1 MKRGDLIA
9 GLSVAGLML
18 PEAVAY
24 SAIAGL
30 PAQHAIF
37 TAIAGAAMYAFVG
50 GSRFAIVSPT
60 SSSATILAA
69 MIGMTAADDATKA
82 MFAAITT
89 FFVGLIFVIA
99 GLLRLGGLTSFV
111 SRPVL
116 RGFALGLAVTIIIKQ
131 LPIIAGIDL
140 GHGTIWHIL
149 TGLAVQLPHWNWAS
163 VIIGFLALAALL
175 MLRRIPAVPG
185 TICVLVTGIAASLV
199 LDLPARGVAT
209 VGMISLSVQWP
220 DLSGITPRDA
230 ETLLELTLPLL
241 LVLLAESWGTM
252 RTLALQHNDTLDADH
267 ELRALGWSN
276 LAASLVQGMP
286 VGAGFSAGSASEA
299 AGAQTRMVGLIAAAG
314 MLVLIAAG
322 NPIIAHLPQP
332 VLAAVVIAALTHALN
347 PAPIVRLKL
356 LRADF
361 IAAIGAIA
369 GVLLFGVLNGM
380 LLAIVGS
387 LILLIH
393 RLSSPQLMRLGR
405 LGSHDFVDIARH
417 PEALLPTD
425 VMVWRPSEPLFF
437 GNAERMFAQV
447 NARQMQQPAIK
458 AVVVSLEESFS
469 LDSSALDALTEC
481 DTQLATRGVR
491 LYLARVSDT
500 IRDLLL
506 ASGKHDL
513 AKRCAYSVDDAVAAA
528 QDMENTT

>member
-30 PAQHAIF
+30 PAQHAILA
-37 TAIAGAAMYAFVG
+37 AIAGAATYALAG

-69 MIGMTAADDATKA
+69 MIGMTAIDAATKA
-82 MFAAITT
+82 MYATVTT
-89 FFVGLIFVIA
+89 FFVGLIFVVA

-116 RGFALGLAVTIIIKQ
+116 RGFALGLGITIIIKQ
-131 LPIIAGIDL
+131 LSIIAGINL
-140 GHGTIWHIL
+140 GHGSIWHIL
-149 TGLAVQLPHWNWAS
+149 TALAGQFSHWNWPS
-163 VIIGFLALAALL
+163 VMIGILALAALL
-175 MLRRIPAVPG
+175 LLRRIPSVPG
-185 TICVLVTGIAASLV
+185 TICVLMAGIAASL
-199 LDLPARGVAT
+199 LLNLPAMGVAT
-209 VGMISLSVQWP
+209 VGVIPLSLQWP
-220 DLSGITPRDA
+220 DISGLTARDM

-252 RTLALQHNDTLDADH
+252 RTLALQHNDTLNADH
-267 ELRALGWSN
+267 ELRALGFSN
-276 LAASLVQGMP
+276 LASSLVQGMP

-314 MLVLIAAG
+314 MLVLILAG
-322 NPIIAHLPQP
+322 DKVIAHLPQP

-356 LRADF
+356 IRPDLV
-361 IAAIGAIA
+361 AAIGAIA

-380 LLAIVGS
+380 LLAIFGS
-387 LILLIH
+387 LVLLIH

-405 LGSHDFVDIARH
+405 LGPHDFVDIARH
-417 PEALLPTD
+417 PEARLPPD

-437 GNAERMFAQV
+437 GNAERMFALV
-447 NARQMQQPAIK
+447 NARQQQEPGMK
-458 AVVVSLEESFS
+458 AVVVSLEESFT
-469 LDSSALDALTEC
+469 LDSSAFDALTEC
-481 DTQLATRGVR
+481 DDQFASRGVR

-500 IRDLLL
+500 IRDLLQ
-506 ASGKHDL
+506 AAGKHDL
-513 AKRCAYSVDDAVAAA
+513 ATRCAYSVDDAVSAA
-528 QDMENTT
+528 DKMESPR

>member
-1 MKRGDLIA
+1 VKRGDLVA
-9 GLSVAGLML
+9 GLCVAGLML

-30 PAQHAIF
+30 PAQHAILA
-37 TAIAGAAMYAFVG
+37 AIAGAAVYALVG

-69 MIGMTAADDATKA
+69 MIGMTATGVATKA
-82 MFAAITT
+82 MFATVTT
-89 FFVGLIFVIA
+89 FFVGMIFVLA

-116 RGFALGLAVTIIIKQ
+116 RGFALGLGITIIIKQ
-131 LPIIAGIDL
+131 MPNIAGVDL
-140 GHGTIWHIL
+140 GHGSIWRII
-149 TGLAVQLPHWNWAS
+149 TGLAGQFPHWNWPS
-163 VIIGFLALAALL
+163 VAIGILSLIALLAL
-175 MLRRIPAVPG
+175 RKIPALPG
-185 TICVLVTGIAASLV
+185 TICVLAAGIAASV
-199 LDLPARGVAT
+199 ILDLPTMGVAT
-209 VGMISLSVQWP
+209 VGIIPMSIQWP
-220 DLSGITPRDA
+220 DFSSISARDA
-230 ETLLELTLPLL
+230 EGLLELTLPLL

-252 RTLALQHNDTLDADH
+252 RTLALQHNDTLNADQ
-267 ELRALGWSN
+267 ELHALGWSN

-314 MLVLIAAG
+314 MLILIFAGNTLIAR
-322 NPIIAHLPQP
+322 LPQP

-347 PAPIVRLKL
+347 PTPILRLKL
-356 LRADF
+356 IRRDF

-369 GVLLFGVLNGM
+369 GVLVLGVLNGM

-405 LGSHDFVDIARH
+405 LGAHDFVDIARH
-417 PEALLPTD
+417 PDARLPSD

-437 GNAERMFAQV
+437 ANAERIFALV
-447 NARQMQQPAIK
+447 NARQQQELEIK
-458 AVVVSLEESFS
+458 RVVVSLEESFN
-469 LDSSALDALTEC
+469 LDSSAFDALNEC
-481 DTQLATRGVR
+481 DEQLARRGVQ

-500 IRDLLL
+500 IRDLLQ

-513 AKRCAYSVDDAVAAA
+513 ARRCAYSVDDAVAAA
-528 QDMENTT
+528 QKTEAPK